1 MSGGPGAEHA
11 LPDKPRMLLDV
22 SVKMRGPITDSVPY
36 GVLLIVFTIVAVGF
50 VACPAECLATRRPSD
65 AVALF
70 RRAPT
75 RAVKQGR

>member
-1 MSGGPGAEHA
+1 MPGGPGAEHA
-11 LPDKPRMLLDV
+11 LPDKPPMLLDV
-22 SVKMRGPITDSVPY
+22 SVKVRGPITDSVPY

-50 VACPAECLATRRPSD
+50 ACPAECLATRRPPD
-65 AVALF
+65 GVAWY